1 MIDYQSIRARYE
13 LAVRAAL
20 APKGVLLHYDN
31 VEEADPCHRCGG

>member
-20 APKGVLLHYDN
+20 APKSRSYYDN
-31 VEEADPCHRCGG
+31 VEEEPIPVQCG